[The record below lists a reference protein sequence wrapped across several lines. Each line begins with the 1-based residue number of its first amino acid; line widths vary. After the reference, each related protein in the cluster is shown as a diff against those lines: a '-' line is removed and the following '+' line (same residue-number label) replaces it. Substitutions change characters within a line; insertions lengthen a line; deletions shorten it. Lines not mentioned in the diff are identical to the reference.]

1 MKKLL
6 KLSFTAIAFTL
17 IISMSAFA
25 HSGRTDANGGHR
37 DNKNVSGLGYYH
49 YHHGYSAHLH
59 PNGICPYASPASQP
73 TEPSVTKNVEKT
85 SLSDIKAYLNGNF
98 IPSFNYNGATY
109 IVAESLDKY
118 GFDIDRDENS
128 RDLSIKRNIEKSIEP
143 SLSENPTETYEIQNT
158 DITAYLYDEAT
169 GEFAEILSY
178 NIGGQTIIQLSSIG
192 NTSWDS
198 SARTIS
204 VSI

>member
-1 MKKLL
+1 M
-6 KLSFTAIAFTL
+6 
-17 IISMSAFA
+17 
-25 HSGRTDANGGHR
+25 
-37 DNKNVSGLGYYH
+37 
-49 YHHGYSAHLH
+49 
-59 PNGICPYASPASQP
+59 
-73 TEPSVTKNVEKT
+73 
-85 SLSDIKAYLNGNF
+85 
-98 IPSFNYNGATY
+98 
-109 IVAESLDKY
+109 
-118 GFDIDRDENS
+118 
-128 RDLSIKRNIEKSIEP
+128 
-143 SLSENPTETYEIQNT
+143 SENPTETYEIQNT